1 MSEENTQAPEIT
13 EAANETP
20 KTFTMDE
27 VNAMVAERVSR
38 AQAKWQKEKEAEISE
53 AQKLAEMNAT
63 EKAQYERDKL
73 QRELDELKAAQSR
86 SEMTRTA
93 RKMLSDEGIRISDEL
108 LDALVSADAEK
119 TQAAVKSF
127 SVLFTSAVSEAVKDK
142 LKSPAPRTGSQSV
155 LTKEEILAIKDKYQR
170 QKAISENLELFQ

>member
-1 MSEENTQAPEIT
+1 MSEEITQAT
-13 EAANETP
+13 ETTAAAEP
-20 KTFTMDE
+20 KTYTQEE
-27 VNAMVAERVSR
+27 VNAMMAERVSR

-53 AQKLAEMNAT
+53 AQKLAEMNAA

-73 QRELDELKAAQSR
+73 QKQLEELMAAQTR
-86 SEMTRTA
+86 AEMTRTA
-93 RKMLSDEGIRISDEL
+93 RKMLSDEGINVTDDI
-108 LDALVSADAEK
+108 LDALVSTDAEK

-127 SVLFTSAVSEAVKDK
+127 SALFTSAVAEAVKDK

-170 QKAISENLELFQ
+170 QKAISENMNLFK